1 MTTSELLGIGGGVVA
16 VVGVMITVYFGRRQ
30 RNRKIL
36 AYQVSS
42 ARVVSVRD
50 EAADKI
56 TILYDEHPVGDV
68 RLLTLQVKCAGNVPI
83 ASADFERPLTLLLGE
98 KAQVLKSEVV
108 KTAPEDL
115 NPQYAIR
122 DSTLEIEPLLLNP
135 GDSLEMTALV
145 SDLDNADHLDGRIV
159 GINKFSKL
167 ATSLPTEWPLS
178 SRQTIWAIYL
188 ALALALVLVLRP
200 LAIDFVRLF
209 SQPQAYPKRSAYA
222 NTRVRLRQG
231 GSMCGS
237 RVVSEAGR
245 LTLVILKNGHRA
257 ELNPYDV
264 EGIEP
269 YSC

>member
-1 MTTSELLGIGGGVVA
+1 MTTGDWLGIGASALTLVGVA
-16 VVGVMITVYFGRRQ
+16 VSVYFGRRQ
-30 RNRKIL
+30 RNRKVL

-50 EAADKI
+50 VAADKI

-68 RLLTLQVKCAGNVPI
+68 RLLTLQVKCAGDVPI
-83 ASADFERPLTLLLGE
+83 ASADFERPLTLLLGDN
-98 KAQVLKSEVV
+98 AQVLKSEVV

-115 NPQYAIR
+115 NPQHAIHG
-122 DSTLEIEPLLLNP
+122 STLEIQPLLLNP

-167 ATSLPTEWPLS
+167 STSLPPQWPLS
-178 SRQTIWAIYL
+178 PRQTAWAIYL
-188 ALALALVLVLRP
+188 AIALAIVLILRP
-200 LAIDFVRLF
+200 VIIDGIRVF

-222 NTRVRLRQG
+222 DTRVQLKHGRPI
-231 GSMCGS
+231 CGS
-237 RVVSEAGR
+237 RVVSEAGH